1 MQVRP
6 FPSSAVV
13 QTTAKQILRTR
24 RVKCDESKPIC
35 QRCARA
41 DRACEYASKQAVST
55 ICAPSSPSPPS
66 SNPALSCSLG
76 LGPTYDDLPLYDIS
90 LSPTYA
96 LSDAIWQSPEESRL
110 ATLGCWVLSNDP
122 MIEKVAV
129 PNSSVWMQLLPQ
141 LVHSSRTAYAS
152 AAAFGAAYESCL
164 ISKDRRASENIAPK
178 LYSKALSA
186 MQEDLPDL
194 SSGTAPVLLSCVLLA
209 CVEVLQRR
217 RGNALRHLEGAFK
230 VLELSDDAGLCLTPP
245 ATIVT
250 PPTESSPS
258 PETTP
263 APVIPKRDDL
273 FLLLKSLDLLTSTY
287 VLSRTP
293 SLPARIPS
301 FPAFPND
308 HIEYEFLSVRGADLR
323 LIIILHNLHHFTSF
337 ASKMKYLPPACIPRA
352 SSIEQGRHIAQ
363 LALWL
368 KCLDAN
374 VLHGNHNLSPQAHRH
389 ALMLR
394 AQCLVA
400 QVYASTILC
409 PYETE
414 YDRHASS
421 FQQIT
426 EIAEVVVAAKMESTI
441 KFRPGLGIIQPLLFT
456 SLKYRHSAWRRRAI
470 ALLMRADIEGPW
482 QGKIEGAV
490 AQRVVEIEEE
500 SFDEPG
506 EELTPDMIPERKR
519 VCGQKLLHDN
529 CVDSPMNSLRIS
541 LSRCVDVEYMISGKE
556 SFESCKHW
564 NVWEEDVPVF

>member
-1 MQVRP
+1 MRHFQSFTVM
-6 FPSSAVV
+6 
-13 QTTAKQILRTR
+13 QTTTKQFLRTR

-35 QRCARA
+35 QRCVRA
-41 DRACEYASKQAVST
+41 DRVCEYAPKRTVST
-55 ICAPSSPSPPS
+55 ICATSTPS
-66 SNPALSCSLG
+66 SNPALSCSLS

-96 LSDAIWQSPEESRL
+96 LSDAIWQSPEQSRL

-122 MIEKVAV
+122 MIDKVAV
-129 PNSSVWMQLLPQ
+129 PNSSVWIQLLPQ
-141 LVHSSRTAYAS
+141 LVHSSRTAYAC
-152 AAAFGAAYESCL
+152 AAAFGAVYESCL
-164 ISKDRRASENIAPK
+164 ISKDRKDSENIASK

-186 MQEDLPDL
+186 MQEDLNDL
-194 SSGTAPVLLSCVLLA
+194 SSGTAPVLLSCILLA

-230 VLELSDDAGLCLTPP
+230 VLELSDDASLCLTPP
-245 ATIVT
+245 ATIAT
-250 PPTESSPS
+250 PPAESSPS

-263 APVIPKRDDL
+263 APVMPKKDDL
-273 FLLLKSLDLLTSTY
+273 FLLLKSLDLQTSTY

-293 SLPARIPS
+293 SLPARTPS
-301 FPAFPND
+301 FPAFPID
-308 HIEYEFLSVRGADLR
+308 HTEFGFMSVRGADLQ

-337 ASKMKYLPPACIPRA
+337 ASKMKYLPPARIPRE

-374 VLHGNHNLSPQAHRH
+374 VLHRNHILSPRAHRH

-394 AQCLVA
+394 AQCLIA

-421 FQQIT
+421 FQQII

-441 KFRPGLGIIQPLLFT
+441 KFRPGWASSSRFYSRRSSTGI
-456 SLKYRHSAWRRRAI
+456 RRG
-470 ALLMRADIEGPW
+470 EGE
-482 QGKIEGAV
+482 Q
-490 AQRVVEIEEE
+490 
-500 SFDEPG
+500 
-506 EELTPDMIPERKR
+506 
-519 VCGQKLLHDN
+519 
-529 CVDSPMNSLRIS
+529 LRCS
-541 LSRCVDVEYMISGKE
+541 
-556 SFESCKHW
+556 
-564 NVWEEDVPVF
+564 